1 MELGGGEGHGVRGIP
16 KDPAVG
22 LPRCIVDDNRH
33 YLKVDLTQNTVGCNR
48 NLSPSPKLFSL
59 GDL

>member
-33 YLKVDLTQNTVGCNR
+33 YLKVDLTQNTVGCN
-48 NLSPSPKLFSL
+48 
-59 GDL
+59 